1 MMVSTTRMVAEDPI
15 KEDRTVGRRP
25 RMKPL
30 QPIRRNAQRLRV
42 GVSGMKDRARQVV
55 LCL

>member
-1 MMVSTTRMVAEDPI
+1 MMVSTTKMVAEDPI

-30 QPIRRNAQRLRV
+30 QPIRRSAQRLLV
-42 GVSGMKDRARQVV
+42 GVS
-55 LCL
+55 